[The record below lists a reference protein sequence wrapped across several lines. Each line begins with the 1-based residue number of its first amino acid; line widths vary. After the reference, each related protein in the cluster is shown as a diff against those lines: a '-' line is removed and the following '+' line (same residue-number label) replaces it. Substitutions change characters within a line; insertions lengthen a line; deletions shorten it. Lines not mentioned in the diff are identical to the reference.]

1 MTGLLL
7 KIEHLEVRYGDL
19 IGVSD
24 VSLEVPEGSVVALLG
39 SNGGG
44 KTTTLNAIAGLIP
57 LHAGSI
63 TFKGEEIGG
72 QSAFAIVRKGLARIS
87 HSVEAH
93 RGANQRKFFCE
104 KDFAMIQG
112 MPRCRQSV
120 AQSSLIL
127 EGWKAGLWKR
137 PLMVAW

>member
-1 MTGLLL
+1 MFPAM
-7 KIEHLEVRYGDL
+7 KDMQAHLEKLRANIAECERLQRAAKGKVKPDIFKRLVAHYRVLASDL
-19 IGVSD
+19 ASD
-24 VSLEVPEGSVVALLG
+24 
-39 SNGGG
+39 
-44 KTTTLNAIAGLIP
+44 
-57 LHAGSI
+57 
-63 TFKGEEIGG
+63 
-72 QSAFAIVRKGLARIS
+72 LARIS

-120 AQSSLIL
+120 TQSSLIL